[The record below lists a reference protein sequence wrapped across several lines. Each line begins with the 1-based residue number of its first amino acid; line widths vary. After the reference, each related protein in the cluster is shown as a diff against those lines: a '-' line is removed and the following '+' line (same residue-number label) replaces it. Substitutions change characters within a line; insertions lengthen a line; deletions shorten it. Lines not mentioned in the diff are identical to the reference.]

1 MTSLIKKLALSTLL
15 LIATHSASALT
26 FNDFSNLS
34 NLTLNGN
41 AARHHSVLRLTP
53 ALGGQDGSAFSKT
66 ALNAAKFSS
75 FFKFRISK
83 RGVTGADGFVFVIQ
97 AISPNAIGYAGGDLG
112 YSGIANSIGI
122 EFDTYY
128 NGEHNDINA
137 NHIGIDI
144 NGSVN
149 HDGTLPVKRV
159 FPSLSNGQIWYV
171 WLDYDGTKLEVRLSP
186 TETRPTQAKLKAKL
200 NIPQILGNV
209 NNAYVGFTAATGG
222 SWENH
227 DILAWEYREDY
238 QPIGLSS
245 IIDTMQTTQ
254 VICKNINTVQTI
266 EIPAANINALNCKEA
281 GLVGK
286 QGDTAV
292 VIISGK
298 LK

>member
-1 MTSLIKKLALSTLL
+1 MTALIKKFGLSTLL
-15 LIATHSASALT
+15 LLATPCASALT
-26 FNDFSNLS
+26 FNDFSNIS
-34 NLTLNGN
+34 TLTLNGN
-41 AARHHSVLRLTP
+41 AAKHHNVLRLTS
-53 ALGGQDGSAFSKT
+53 ALGGQDGSAFSNT
-66 ALNAAKFSS
+66 ALNATKFSS

-83 RGVTGADGFVFVIQ
+83 RGVTGADGFAFVIQ
-97 AISPNAIGYAGGDLG
+97 ANSPNAIGYAGGDLG
-112 YSGIANSIGI
+112 YSGIGNSVAI

-159 FPSLSNGQIWYV
+159 FPSLSNAQIWYV

-186 TETRPTQAKLKAKL
+186 TEIRPIKAKLKAKL
-200 NIPQILGNV
+200 NIPEILGNV
-209 NNAYVGFTAATGG
+209 THAYVGFTAATGG

-238 QPIGLSS
+238 QPIGLSN
-245 IIDTMQTTQ
+245 IVDTMQTTQ
-254 VICKNINTVQTI
+254 VICKNINTAQTV
-266 EIPAANINALNCKEA
+266 EIPAANMNTLNCKEA